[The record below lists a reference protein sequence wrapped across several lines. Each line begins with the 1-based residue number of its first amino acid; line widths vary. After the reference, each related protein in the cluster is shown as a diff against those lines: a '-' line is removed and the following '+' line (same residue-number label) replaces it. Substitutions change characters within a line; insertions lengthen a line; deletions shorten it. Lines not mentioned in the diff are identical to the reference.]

1 MAKARATVAV
11 ILYKSKTLKNGE
23 HPLMVRV
30 TQNRRAKY
38 YSLGISCDP
47 KYWNFEK
54 QEPRK
59 NHPDKDVLNAIIAQK
74 KESYLNQI
82 LSYKQKAKNFTPDVL
97 INKVEKTTTPLS
109 VLQYFDNHIEKLE
122 RAKRVGYADI
132 FRNTKNDV
140 AKFLKGKEITFD
152 QIDENW
158 LCAFESFLRER
169 DLLNTSLS
177 VKFRTL
183 RTLYKDAIKNGQASK
198 EDNPFSAYKISE
210 RFNTSTRKR
219 AIKREDIKAIEALEY
234 KPYSAIF
241 EAQQFFLFSYYAQGI
256 NFADMAHLK
265 WQDIEAGR
273 VTYRRK
279 KTGELISFKLSDP
292 LNKILNYWRPFTANS
307 PDNYIFPIL
316 KKGKHITAQQKYDR
330 TKKVLRRVNR
340 DLKEIGKK
348 IGLDTPLTTYVA
360 RHSFATVLKQ
370 AGVSIAIISETL
382 GHQTEAITKTYLKS
396 FEDSAID
403 QALENL

>member
-1 MAKARATVAV
+1 MAKARATIAV
-11 ILYKSKTLKNGE
+11 ILYKSKVLKNGE
-23 HPLMVRV
+23 SPLMVRI
-30 TQNRRAKY
+30 TQNRKAKY

-54 QEPRK
+54 QQPRK
-59 NHPDKDVLNAIIAQK
+59 NHPDKDILNAIISQK

-82 LSYKQKAKNFTPDVL
+82 LNYKQKAKNFTPDVL
-97 INKVEKTTTPLS
+97 IASVEKTKTPIS
-109 VLQYFDNHIEKLE
+109 VVAYFDNHINKLGK
-122 RAKRVGYADI
+122 AKRVGYADI

-140 AKFLKGKEITFD
+140 AQFLKGKEITFD

-169 DLLNTSLS
+169 DLLDTSLS

-183 RTLYKDAIKNGQASK
+183 RTLYKDAIKNGLASK
-198 EDNPFSAYKISE
+198 EDNPFNAYKISE

-219 AIKREDIKAIEALEY
+219 AIKREDIKAIEALEK
-234 KPYSAIF
+234 KPYSTIF
-241 EAQQFFLFSYYAQGI
+241 EAQQYFLFSYYAQGI
-256 NFADMAHLK
+256 NFADMANLK

-273 VTYRRK
+273 ATYRRK
-279 KTGELISFKLSDP
+279 KTGELISFKVSDP
-292 LNKILNYWRPFTANS
+292 LNKILDYWKPFTANS

-316 KKGKHITAQQKYDR
+316 KKEKHKTAQQQFDR

-340 DLKEIGKK
+340 DLKTIGKE

-360 RHSFATVLKQ
+360 RHSFATVLKT
-370 AGVSIAIISETL
+370 AGVSIALISETL